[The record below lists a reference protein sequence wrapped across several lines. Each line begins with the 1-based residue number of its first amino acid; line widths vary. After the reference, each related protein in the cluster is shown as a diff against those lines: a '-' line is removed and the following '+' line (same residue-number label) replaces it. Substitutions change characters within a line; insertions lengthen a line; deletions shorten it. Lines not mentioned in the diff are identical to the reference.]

1 MVYPCAL
8 QTKQCPHCG
17 SNLVDS
23 ELLLPETCEPGAF
36 HSRLLGVLTPD
47 NKVAGWKCPDCL
59 SLVDLPEK
67 VYKDTCNSIQLGDN
81 RVNSLESRI
90 ENLEEL
96 VITLAECLAST
107 QAGTE
112 YNISSELEWF
122 NNAWKRIQTLPPSTN
137 ES

>member
-1 MVYPCAL
+1 M
-8 QTKQCPHCG
+8 
-17 SNLVDS
+17 
-23 ELLLPETCEPGAF
+23 
-36 HSRLLGVLTPD
+36 
-47 NKVAGWKCPDCL
+47 
-59 SLVDLPEK
+59 
-67 VYKDTCNSIQLGDN
+67 DTCNSIELGDN

-122 NNAWKRIQTLPPSTN
+122 NNAWKRIQTLPPSAN
-137 ES
+137 EP